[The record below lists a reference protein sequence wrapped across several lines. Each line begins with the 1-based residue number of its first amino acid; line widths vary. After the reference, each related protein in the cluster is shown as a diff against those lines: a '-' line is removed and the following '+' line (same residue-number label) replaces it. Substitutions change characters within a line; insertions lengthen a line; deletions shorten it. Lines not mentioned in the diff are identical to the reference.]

1 MNESPPPATSSGP
14 NPDPVPSSTTNTR
27 GRSTQNRRRGGT
39 NNINPSNPTT
49 FEGSC
54 SALGRVL
61 GMRVE
66 RFQRKLP
73 FHQFTEKVYF
83 YIVAEYKD
91 GSDLYPLFKHFEDPM
106 DALANEMP
114 VKPEVFEDTNPSIV
128 EAEKE
133 VFKEEIKQFVQ
144 RKLTLRRNMQKAF
157 GLIWGQCSNQLQE
170 YMKGLSEYE
179 DNSSIADVIWLLEE
193 LKKAT
198 AGFDSKGN
206 PRMNMQDAVAALYR
220 MRQGPHE
227 SNEHYM
233 DRFKSNITAI
243 ELT

>member
-1 MNESPPPATSSGP
+1 
-14 NPDPVPSSTTNTR
+14 
-27 GRSTQNRRRGGT
+27 
-39 NNINPSNPTT
+39 
-49 FEGSC
+49 
-54 SALGRVL
+54 
-61 GMRVE
+61 
-66 RFQRKLP
+66 
-73 FHQFTEKVYF
+73 
-83 YIVAEYKD
+83 
-91 GSDLYPLFKHFEDPM
+91 M